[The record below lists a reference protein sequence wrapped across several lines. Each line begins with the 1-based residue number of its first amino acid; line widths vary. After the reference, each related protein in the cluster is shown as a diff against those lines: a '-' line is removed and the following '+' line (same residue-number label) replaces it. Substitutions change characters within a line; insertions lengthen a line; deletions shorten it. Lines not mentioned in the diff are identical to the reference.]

1 MFNLFLM
8 RYIKLA
14 KKNLMTISF
23 TTKKDIKSILQLK
36 SVAYIT
42 INNMRENASSN
53 IFVVTD
59 DNDYD
64 LPINDLAFDQ
74 LFAVENKDLEL
85 KISKLEKSL
94 EIEKMKSQKL
104 TELLEQEKIKA
115 GTTPGLYKAEL
126 IKTKKLETILNKIKG
141 FLE

>member
-1 MFNLFLM
+1 M
-8 RYIKLA
+8 A

>member
-1 MFNLFLM
+1 M

-64 LPINDLAFDQ
+64 LPISDLAFDQ

-115 GTTPGLYKAEL
+115 GTTPGLYRAEL